1 MANSTAASGA
11 EVGPI
16 GALIPSVDPIRL
28 NPDLIEQ
35 LQLHKVT
42 TIHILRLVD
51 GGSHDPVVHQL
62 IKKGDGLESRFRE
75 LGFSVVPHP
84 CLPVHRTGTARTKNP
99 NYVADDSWRLFR
111 SAVDVIKQFR
121 DDIRVIVSGGDKILH
136 GSLDA
141 VAMCT
146 GRTLIDLVGR
156 EFEPLVHPRSCMV
169 KGIPTYKPPN
179 GPFFSET
186 ETRTLVALLRHH
198 RTLNSGIPSS
208 AAIDNGE
215 HGWLETNHIEAGI
228 HSKGLASAIERLCTA
243 EDEHD
248 PLIRVRE
255 LTSSAKKA
263 IQLTPRGV
271 VQAMMCLNR
280 AAVPHDEPTNHG
292 SLILDPVH
300 ITGLMVPP
308 EVVEASVQD
317 SRARKRVREKLE
329 RQGTTASGRVIVAT
343 MRGVPDIEGW
353 AVEWSGCHADFSSAQ
368 DKLEKSVELLRKKV
382 SELIQEVLDQPEV
395 ILVINP
401 PEQDQDYR
409 FMNVLRH
416 RLMDAVQKSQERS
429 EGQLG
434 RLNPEGAVSVPV
446 CTDLS
451 GMDSS
456 IASIVSTASIAL
468 GWALSVTKLAR
479 TGSGPSQTHVPRMS
493 DRIFKLPNREVL
505 HWLCVPRNES
515 NEPYWRHQK
524 QVLLFLWRIQSTS
537 EAIQLPLKELKN
549 QLELGTRPDRLFN
562 DKNNPEKGLCP
573 HGLIEECETNVYRL
587 TSKGQHVAAMLDIM
601 ERD

>member
-1 MANSTAASGA
+1 
-11 EVGPI
+11 
-16 GALIPSVDPIRL
+16 
-28 NPDLIEQ
+28 
-35 LQLHKVT
+35 
-42 TIHILRLVD
+42 
-51 GGSHDPVVHQL
+51 
-62 IKKGDGLESRFRE
+62 
-75 LGFSVVPHP
+75 
-84 CLPVHRTGTARTKNP
+84 
-99 NYVADDSWRLFR
+99 
-111 SAVDVIKQFR
+111 
-121 DDIRVIVSGGDKILH
+121 
-136 GSLDA
+136 
-141 VAMCT
+141 
-146 GRTLIDLVGR
+146 
-156 EFEPLVHPRSCMV
+156 MV

-215 HGWLETNHIEAGI
+215 RGWLETNHLDAGI

-280 AAVPHDEPTNHG
+280 AVVPHDEPTNPG

-353 AVEWSGCHADFSSAQ
+353 VVEWSGCHADFSSAQ
-368 DKLEKSVELLRKKV
+368 HKLEESVEPLRRKV
-382 SELIQEVLDQPEV
+382 YELIHESVDHAEI

-401 PEQDQDYR
+401 PERDQDPR

-416 RLMDAVQKSQERS
+416 RLMDAVQKSR
-429 EGQLG
+429 
-434 RLNPEGAVSVPV
+434 
-446 CTDLS
+446 
-451 GMDSS
+451 
-456 IASIVSTASIAL
+456 
-468 GWALSVTKLAR
+468 K
-479 TGSGPSQTHVPRMS
+479 
-493 DRIFKLPNREVL
+493 K
-505 HWLCVPRNES
+505 
-515 NEPYWRHQK
+515 
-524 QVLLFLWRIQSTS
+524 
-537 EAIQLPLKELKN
+537 
-549 QLELGTRPDRLFN
+549 
-562 DKNNPEKGLCP
+562 
-573 HGLIEECETNVYRL
+573 
-587 TSKGQHVAAMLDIM
+587 
-601 ERD
+601 